1 MLYSLGLFMG
11 KSAGVCEREYVYVW
25 IVFSVECYMCKKTK
39 NITYPRRSLHCH
51 HKEHATLSTCH

>member
-11 KSAGVCEREYVYVW
+11 KRAIVCEREYVVCVDC
-25 IVFSVECYMCKKTK
+25 ILCGMLCVKKQK
-39 NITYPRRSLHCH
+39 NITYPLCSLRCH